1 MPHDYEYRLRLCV
14 TDPIWPNYRR
24 YYHLALLLVWLIRY
38 MEYLFTATLAY
49 TTCAGAK
56 GANSTNAG
64 STGFGALGTTLVDD
78 VLLGV
83 ILAYIYRSV
92 KTRLRH
98 EKVVY
103 ATLFVE
109 LLLETALV
117 LYYVIHLFVDKSGR
131 KHFGLVMWHDV
142 WIIHLSLIIY
152 KLQSCS
158 LGSSSLSTGETC
170 KTRRLHLKDNRLDET
185 QACRGGPIRMIA
197 CSSSS

>member
-1 MPHDYEYRLRLCV
+1 M
-14 TDPIWPNYRR
+14 
-24 YYHLALLLVWLIRY
+24 WLIRY
-38 MEYLFTATLAY
+38 VEYLFTATLAY

-56 GANSTNAG
+56 GANSTNSG
-64 STGFGALGTTLVDD
+64 STGFGALGDTLVDD

-83 ILAYIYRSV
+83 FVVLFILAYIYRSV

-117 LYYVIHLFVDKSGR
+117 LYYVIHLFVDKFGR
-131 KHFGLVMWHDV
+131 KHFALVMWHVV

-152 KLQSCS
+152 KLQVLLVRFLFLKYWGDLQKLADFTSKI
-158 LGSSSLSTGETC
+158 TG
-170 KTRRLHLKDNRLDET
+170 
-185 QACRGGPIRMIA
+185 
-197 CSSSS
+197 